1 MVERHSIQH
10 QPDVRFM
17 SKKIAFTANT
27 AWCLYNFRSAPIL
40 GLIREGYSLS
50 IYAPRDVYTP
60 KLEDIGCTVTD
71 LPIDSR
77 GTNPITDFKTFLDYV
92 RLFRRDRPDLVFNYT
107 IKSVIYGS
115 MAAKWLGIRN
125 IAVVSGLGYT
135 FINDDW
141 RSAVSKRLYHW
152 ALRYPNEIW
161 FLNHDDFGVFKD
173 QGLIK
178 GRTVRVLDGEGVD
191 TEHFAPRE
199 RQPADGPVTF
209 LMISRL
215 YWDKG
220 VREYVEAAAIVKQR
234 YPEARFH
241 ILGPL
246 GDVSP
251 SAVTPEQVKDW
262 ESKGWIS
269 HLGSTTDVRPYIADS
284 DCIVLPSYREG
295 LSRSLM
301 EAASMA
307 RPILTTDVVGCR
319 EVVDHEV
326 NGFLCRAMDSA
337 DLADQM
343 VRFLELGAE
352 ARREMGEA
360 GRRKVL
366 ARFDVRDVVGM
377 YQERVNALMSGD

>member
-1 MVERHSIQH
+1 VVSRHNIQH
-10 QPDVRFM
+10 QPDARFM

-50 IYAPRDVYTP
+50 IYAPNDVYTP
-60 KLEDIGCTVTD
+60 KLEEIGCTVTD

-77 GTNPITDFKTFLDYV
+77 GTNPFIDFKTFLDYL
-92 RLFRRDRPDLVFNYT
+92 RLFRRDRPNLVFNYT

-115 MAAKWLGIRN
+115 MAAKWLGIPS

-135 FINDDW
+135 FINSDW
-141 RSAVSKRLYHW
+141 RSAVSKQLYHW

-161 FLNHDDFGVFKD
+161 FLNQDDFGVFKE

-191 TEHFAPRE
+191 TEHFAPRL
-199 RQPADGPVTF
+199 RQPAEGPVTF

-234 YPEARFH
+234 FPDARFH

-251 SAVTPEQVKDW
+251 SAVTPAQVKDW
-262 ESKGWIS
+262 ETKGWIT

-307 RPILTTDVVGCR
+307 RPIITTDVVGCR

-326 NGFLCRAMDSA
+326 NGFLCRAMDAA
-337 DLADQM
+337 DLASQM
-343 VRFLELGAE
+343 MRFLELPPE
-352 ARREMGEA
+352 NRRDMGEA

-366 ARFDVRDVVGM
+366 SRFDVRDVVRM
-377 YQERVNALMSGD
+377 YQQRVKALLDRV

>member
-1 MVERHSIQH
+1 MVIGHSTQH

-77 GTNPITDFKTFLDYV
+77 GTNPFIDFKTFLDYL

-115 MAAKWLGIRN
+115 LAAKWLGIPN

-135 FINDDW
+135 FINNDW

-173 QGLIK
+173 NGLIK

-191 TEHFAPRE
+191 TEHFAPRD
-199 RQPADGPVTF
+199 RNPAVGPVTF

-220 VREYVEAAAIVKQR
+220 VREYVDAAAIVKKR
-234 YPEARFH
+234 FPEARFH

-251 SAVTPEQVKDW
+251 SAVTPAQVKEW
-262 ESKGWIS
+262 EANGWIT

-307 RPILTTDVVGCR
+307 RPIITTDVVGCR

-326 NGFLCRAMDSA
+326 NGFLCQAMDA
-337 DLADQM
+337 EDLAAQM
-343 VRFLELGAE
+343 VRFLELNPDV
-352 ARREMGEA
+352 RSEMGHA

-366 ARFDVRDVVGM
+366 SRFDVRDVVRM
-377 YQERVNALMSGD
+377 YRERVNALMSGR

>member
-1 MVERHSIQH
+1 
-10 QPDVRFM
+10 M

-60 KLEDIGCTVTD
+60 KLEDIGCVVTD

-77 GTNPITDFKTFLDYV
+77 GTNPLTDFKTFLDYL
-92 RLFRRDRPDLVFNYT
+92 RLFRRDQPDLVFNFT

-115 MAAKWLGIRN
+115 LAARWLGIRN

-135 FINDDW
+135 FINNDW
-141 RSAVSKRLYHW
+141 RSRVSKWLYHV

-191 TEHFAPRE
+191 TEHFSPRD
-199 RQPADGPVTF
+199 RQPAEGPVTF

-220 VREYVEAAAIVKQR
+220 VREFVEAAAIVKER
-234 YPEARFH
+234 FPDALFH

-251 SAVTPEQVKDW
+251 SAVTPGLVDEWQA
-262 ESKGWIS
+262 KGWIR

-307 RPILTTDVVGCR
+307 RPIITTDVVGCR

-326 NGFLCRAMDSA
+326 NGYLCRAMDSA

-343 VRFLELGAE
+343 IRFLGMTPED
-352 ARREMGEA
+352 RRAMGEA

-366 ARFDVRDVVGM
+366 SRFDVRDVVRM